1 MRGIKARA
9 VAVAALGDLVPLYGA
24 YALLFADAGL
34 DTGAISA
41 LFVLWSLTT
50 IVLEV
55 PSGALADRVSRRQL
69 LALAGLLRAAGFGLW
84 VAAPSWPAFAAGFV
98 LWGAADSLSSGA
110 FEALLYD
117 ALVELRAA
125 AGYSALLGRVTAAE
139 LLGVVAGTA
148 LAAPLLAAGGYR
160 LVGAVSVAACI
171 GQAGLAL
178 TLPEPAR
185 AAATGGYLG
194 TLRAGLAEVT
204 RHRPVRRAV
213 LLTGGLA
220 GLTAIDEYL
229 PLLLRDAG
237 VAVTVVPL
245 WVAALPLAAAAGA
258 ALAGWRVLARPVVLA
273 LALGAGAV
281 LVAAAGPIGSPAGMS
296 AVLCWYGLV
305 QLGQVAAAARLQDN
319 IAGPA
324 RATVTS
330 VAALGGEL
338 AAIGCFVVVGA
349 LWGLLPPV
357 GLLLVVVVIPTVL
370 VAAVLPRWMAPVRAG
385 RR

>member
-1 MRGIKARA
+1 M
-9 VAVAALGDLVPLYGA
+9 
-24 YALLFADAGL
+24 FADAGL

-41 LFVLWSLTT
+41 LFTLWSLTT

-55 PSGALADRVSRRQL
+55 PSGALADRVSRRRL

-84 VAAPSWPAFAAGFV
+84 VAAPGWPAFAVGFV

-125 AGYSALLGRVTAAE
+125 ADYSVLLGRVTAAE
-139 LLGVVAGTA
+139 LLGGVAGTA
-148 LAAPLLAAGGYR
+148 LAAPLLAVGGYR
-160 LVGAVSVAACI
+160 LVGAVSVAACMV
-171 GQAGLAL
+171 QAGLAL
-178 TLPEPAR
+178 MLPEPAR
-185 AAATGGYLG
+185 AAPTGGYLG
-194 TLRAGLAEVT
+194 TLRAGLFEVAQ
-204 RHRPVRRAV
+204 HRPVRRAV
-213 LLTGGLA
+213 LLAGVLA

-237 VAVTVVPL
+237 VPVAVVPL

-258 ALAGWRVLARPVVLA
+258 ALAGWRVFARPVVLA
-273 LALGAGAV
+273 LTLGAGAV
-281 LVAAAGPIGSPAGMS
+281 LVAATGPIGSPAGMA
-296 AVLCWYGLV
+296 AVLCWYGLI
-305 QLGQVAAAARLQDN
+305 QLGQVAAAARLQDT

-330 VAALGGEL
+330 VAALGGEF

-370 VAAVLPRWMAPVRAG
+370 VATVLPRWMPAVAAD